1 MTAEEIQNF
10 LQQEFPE
17 NPLIVE
23 SCENRRA
30 RLRLEVDQTHLR
42 PGGTI
47 SGPTMMLLADT
58 AVYAAILTTIGA
70 VALAVTTNL
79 NINFLRKPVPNLD
92 LIGESWLM
100 KVGKRLIVGEVLIY
114 SENDPEPVAHAT
126 CTYYLPIKSLPS

>member
-10 LQQEFPE
+10 LQQEFLE

-23 SCENRRA
+23 SCKNRRA

-47 SGPTMMLLADT
+47 SGPAMMLLADT

-79 NINFLRKPVPNLD
+79 NINFLRKPEANLD

-100 KVGKRLIVGEVLIY
+100 KVGKRLIVGEVIIY

-126 CTYYLPIKSLPS
+126 CTYSLPT

>member
-10 LQQEFPE
+10 LRQEFPE

-23 SCENRRA
+23 YCENRRA

-79 NINFLRKPVPNLD
+79 NINFLRKPEPNLD

-100 KVGKRLIVGEVLIY
+100 KVGKRLIVGEIIIY

-126 CTYYLPIKSLPS
+126 CTYSLPTKSFPS

>member
-10 LQQEFPE
+10 LQQEFSE

-47 SGPTMMLLADT
+47 SGPAMMLLADT

-79 NINFLRKPVPNLD
+79 NINFLQKPEPNLD

-100 KVGKRLIVGEVLIY
+100 KVGKRLIVGEVIIY

-126 CTYYLPIKSLPS
+126 CTYSLPTKSLPA

>member
-1 MTAEEIQNF
+1 MTAEEIHNF
-10 LQQEFPE
+10 LQQEFTE

-79 NINFLRKPVPNLD
+79 NINFLRKPEPNLD

-100 KVGKRLIVGEVLIY
+100 K
-114 SENDPEPVAHAT
+114 
-126 CTYYLPIKSLPS
+126 